1 MRIYP
6 MNAWIVSVTTPGHPQ
21 AEMRLFAVAE
31 DDPADA
37 VDAVERAVSSV
48 DDQLVRTVSCLS
60 DESEAQLG
68 LEPGE
73 VMEITA

>member
-1 MRIYP
+1 MYV

-21 AEMRLFAVAE
+21 PEMRLFAVAE

-37 VDAVERAVSSV
+37 VDAVERAVSSA
-48 DDQLVRTVSCLS
+48 DDQLLRIVSSLS
-60 DESEAQLG
+60 GESGARLG

-73 VMEITA
+73 VVEITA